1 MVYYIDSVGD
11 EPKTFREVFLY
22 SQALEGITLSMI
34 LEAPNEEE
42 VSLLL
47 EIYGLCL
54 TGGKEVHD
62 AVMSNVQALAKAFSS
77 YQDEVLVK
85 REELLQFA
93 QDAITGLKINSE
105 LARIDAES
113 SSIKEKLDKIKAVQQ
128 PLSDSQ
134 EKSREEKTIVE
145 DLGQALSEVHLYVNL
160 EALLLKKKSLS
171 NGDSP
176 KEHDDKVHKLKIL
189 SESLAN
195 STSKA
200 EKRILD
206 NRFQKEEALNFR
218 VAKANEVF
226 QLEKELVAD
235 IRQFERQ
242 RDELEA
248 EIKKVN
254 ASLAAARARL
264 HNMREERDQFDDASN
279 QILVHLKTKEDELS
293 RSIASCRAEA
303 DVVDTWVTFLEG
315 TWVLQASYTEQKEKQ
330 VKGELERYGEH
341 FANLVIHLLSTYK
354 DRLSPLINHIKELAE
369 DLSKSQGS
377 KTTFGEDDESSKVT
391 NTRKDL
397 EEEYVDG
404 ESKILATFRVID
416 ATKSQYYV
424 QTEGIYR
431 KEEQKIAELFS
442 AVEKLTVEFESI
454 ERPTLEIETPTQRS
468 ETPFSDKSNKSPL
481 AIYKQRPDTPEYKKN
496 GAMEKNTLPAEVE
509 ITNLVSA
516 YEKFDGEDS
525 PEVINAEEINDW
537 EFDALD
543 KD

>member
-1 MVYYIDSVGD
+1 MSWLRTAVNKAVEAGGKNNLTRTVRNYADSVVFQAGNAVAGGARILQDRIGARNLKSFSHTVKRVEEVSVSCRGIERVQLLRRWLVALKEVEKLSNFYDNNSKFPVDRPNSDESRDSPKVPALVYYIDSVGD

-354 DRLSPLINHIKELAE
+354 DRLSPLINRIKKLAE

-404 ESKILATFRVID
+404 ESK
-416 ATKSQYYV
+416 
-424 QTEGIYR
+424 GIIICGGY
-431 KEEQKIAELFS
+431 S
-442 AVEKLTVEFESI
+442 
-454 ERPTLEIETPTQRS
+454 
-468 ETPFSDKSNKSPL
+468 
-481 AIYKQRPDTPEYKKN
+481 
-496 GAMEKNTLPAEVE
+496 
-509 ITNLVSA
+509 
-516 YEKFDGEDS
+516 
-525 PEVINAEEINDW
+525 
-537 EFDALD
+537 
-543 KD
+543 